1 MEDGNEDWVA
11 ESVES
16 ALKRRRL
23 HVLHLLSLGWNKS
36 QIARATGEHRRTV
49 CRWAKKVV
57 TPPTPVKPLNHRPC
71 ADSQAKVVTPYEKN
85 TPQERFFCFD
95 SEGNP
100 DIAIYDDPIDHI
112 EPLRPLDPDDIADSK
127 RNLILSAALR
137 YLMLMEHRSMESVA
151 KDIGCTRAAISRTLG
166 LLSDQLGFKAL
177 NQKSDCA
184 RARYREVQLQRAQSP
199 S

>member
-36 QIARATGEHRRTV
+36 QIARATGENRRTV

-112 EPLRPLDPDDIADSK
+112 EQRLTAAHCLSDGVAHW
-127 RNLILSAALR
+127 NLSSSAAGISFFASPDTV
-137 YLMLMEHRSMESVA
+137 RSSWAV
-151 KDIGCTRAAISRTLG
+151 ISR
-166 LLSDQLGFKAL
+166 
-177 NQKSDCA
+177 
-184 RARYREVQLQRAQSP
+184 
-199 S
+199 